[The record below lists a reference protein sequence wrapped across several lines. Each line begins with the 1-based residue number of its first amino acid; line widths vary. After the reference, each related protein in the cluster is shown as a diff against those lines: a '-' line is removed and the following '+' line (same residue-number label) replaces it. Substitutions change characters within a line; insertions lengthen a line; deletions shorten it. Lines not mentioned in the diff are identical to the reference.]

1 MTQQLAYDLIA
12 VDLDGTLLDAR
23 GELPARNRQALHA
36 AHAAGMKVVLCT
48 GRSYTETR
56 PVIER
61 IGLDLDACVTVS
73 GALITDAVSG
83 RTIERRTML
92 PTLVADYMS
101 WLQRREYTLLWL
113 HDAAEA
119 GYDGYVLR
127 GRRHHPVI
135 DRWLEKTPCAVRAI
149 EALPAEYPPPL
160 RLTIVDEDAELRI
173 ISEEITQAFAG
184 RLTHNLIEVSSLKF
198 MLIEAFASPV
208 DKWYGIER
216 LCSAWRIDPAR
227 TVAIGDDVND
237 LPMIRHAGL
246 GVAVGN
252 AKPAVLDAAAF
263 WVASNTECGVAA
275 LIDEILSKR
284 ARSRA
289 TP

>member
-1 MTQQLAYDLIA
+1 MADRCAYDLIA
-12 VDLDGTLLDAR
+12 IDLDGTLLDAR
-23 GELPARNRQALHA
+23 GELPPRNREALHT

-48 GRSYTETR
+48 GRSFTETR
-56 PVIER
+56 PVIDR

-83 RTIERRTML
+83 RTIERRTMP

-101 WLQRREYTLLWL
+101 WLARREYSLLWL

-119 GYDGYVLR
+119 GFDGYVLR
-127 GRRHHPVI
+127 GARHHPAI
-135 DRWLEKTPCAVRAI
+135 DRWLGKTPCRVRAHDT
-149 EALPAEYPPPL
+149 LPADHPAPL
-160 RLTIVDEDAELRI
+160 RLTIVDEDEALREIAAEIER
-173 ISEEITQAFAG
+173 AFAG
-184 RLTHNLIEVSSLKF
+184 RLTHNLIEVSSLHF
-198 MLIEAFASPV
+198 TIIEAFASPV

-216 LCSAWRIDPAR
+216 LCDAWRIDPAR

-252 AKPAVLDAAAF
+252 AKPPVLDAASF
-263 WVASNTECGVAA
+263 WVGSNSDCGVAS
-275 LIDEILSKR
+275 LIDEILSKK
-284 ARSRA
+284 SRMRV
-289 TP
+289 